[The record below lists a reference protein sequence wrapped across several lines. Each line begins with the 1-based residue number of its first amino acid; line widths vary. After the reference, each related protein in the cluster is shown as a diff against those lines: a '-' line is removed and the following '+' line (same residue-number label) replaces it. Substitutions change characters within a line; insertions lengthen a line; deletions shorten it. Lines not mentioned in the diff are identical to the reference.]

1 MSVTTGVEA
10 DAQAAALQTV
20 REKVEAGGRLDAA
33 DGLALYESDDLLA
46 LGELAE
52 RARRL
57 RGGGDEVYFVRNL
70 THNQTNVCRVKCRFC
85 AFARSARED
94 GAYTLSPAEL
104 ADEARR
110 AHELEPFNELHL
122 VNGESPHVD
131 FAWYLETLRALKGA
145 LPDVHLKCYSASEI
159 HHMATLSG
167 LSYEQV
173 LGELKQAGLDSLTG
187 GGAEIFSPR
196 VRKLIAPGKEPAE
209 NWLEVNRVAHG
220 LGIPTH
226 CTMLY
231 GHVETLAERVDH
243 LIRLRELQDET
254 GGFLAFV
261 PFAVHLENTRLDPDI
276 RPTTAV
282 DALKSIAVSRLLLDN
297 VAHVKAYWIAMG
309 LPLAQIALA
318 FGADDVQ
325 GTVGREQ
332 VFHSAGARTETE
344 QGVGRLVHRIQAAGR
359 VPVERDTLYNELA
372 RWESP

>member
-1 MSVTTGVEA
+1 MSAPAALE
-10 DAQAAALQTV
+10 AAALERVQ
-20 REKVEAGGRLDAA
+20 EKVDAGERLDAT
-33 DGLALYESDDLLA
+33 DGLALYESGNLLA
-46 LGELAE
+46 LGELAD

-57 RGGGDEVYFVRNL
+57 RGGGDDVYFVRNL
-70 THNQTNVCRVKCRFC
+70 TLNQTNVCRVKCRFC
-85 AFARSARED
+85 AFARSARQE

-104 ADEARR
+104 ADEAKR
-110 AHELEPFNELHL
+110 AYEQEPYNELHL

-131 FAWYLETLRALKGA
+131 FAWYLETMRALREA
-145 LPDVHLKCYSASEI
+145 LPSVHLKCYSASEI
-159 HHMATLSG
+159 HHMATISG

-173 LGELKQAGLDSLTG
+173 LRELKQAGLDSLTG
-187 GGAEIFSPR
+187 GGAEIFSAR

-209 NWLEVNRVAHG
+209 AWLEVNRVAHE
-220 LGIPTH
+220 LGIPSH

-243 LIRLRELQDET
+243 LLRLRELQEET

-276 RPTTAV
+276 APSTAV
-282 DALKSIAVSRLLLDN
+282 DALKTIAVSRLLLDN
-297 VAHVKAYWIAMG
+297 VAHIKAYWIAMG
-309 LPLAQIALA
+309 LPLAQIALH

-344 QGVGRLVHRIQAAGR
+344 QAASRLVRCIGAAGR

-372 RWESP
+372 RWKAEA

>member
-1 MSVTTGVEA
+1 MSVTARTEA
-10 DAQAAALQTV
+10 IALERV
-20 REKVEAGGRLDAA
+20 REKLEAGERLDGA
-33 DGLALYESDDLLA
+33 DGLALYESADLLA

-52 RARRL
+52 QARRL
-57 RGGGDEVYFVRNL
+57 RGGGDDVYFVRNL
-70 THNQTNVCRVKCRFC
+70 TLNQTNVCRVKCRFC
-85 AFARSARED
+85 AFARSARQE

-104 ADEARR
+104 TAEAGR
-110 AHELEPFNELHL
+110 AYEQEPYNELHL

-131 FAWYLETLRALKGA
+131 FDWYLETVRSLHAA
-145 LPDVHLKCYSASEI
+145 LPTVHLKCYSASEI

-167 LSYEQV
+167 LSYERV
-173 LGELKQAGLDSLTG
+173 LSELKQAGLDSLTG

-220 LGIPTH
+220 LGIPSH

-243 LIRLRELQDET
+243 LLRLRELQDET

-261 PFAVHLENTRLDPDI
+261 PFAVHLENTRLDPEI
-276 RPTTAV
+276 VPSTAA
-282 DALKSIAVSRLLLDN
+282 DALKAIAISRLVLDN

-309 LPLAQIALA
+309 LPLSQIALG
-318 FGADDVQ
+318 FGADDIQ

-332 VFHSAGARTETE
+332 VFHAAGAITETE
-344 QGVGRLVHRIQAAGR
+344 QAVDRLVRYIQAAGR
-359 VPVERDTLYNELA
+359 VPVERDTLYNEIR
-372 RWESP
+372 RWE

>member
-1 MSVTTGVEA
+1 MSA
-10 DAQAAALQTV
+10 PAAIETASLERV
-20 REKVEAGGRLDAA
+20 REKVEAGERLDAA
-33 DGLALYESDDLLA
+33 DGLALYESGDLLA
-46 LGELAE
+46 LGELAD

-70 THNQTNVCRVKCRFC
+70 TLNQTNVCRVKCRFC
-85 AFARSARED
+85 AFARSAREE

-104 ADEARR
+104 AAEAKRSY
-110 AHELEPFNELHL
+110 EQEPFNELHL

-131 FAWYLETLRALKGA
+131 FAWYLETVRALAEA
-145 LPDVHLKCYSASEI
+145 LPGVHLKCYSASEI

-173 LGELKQAGLDSLTG
+173 LSELKQAGLQSLTG
-187 GGAEIFSPR
+187 GGAEIFSAR
-196 VRKLIAPGKEPAE
+196 VRKLIAPGKEPAQK
-209 NWLEVNRVAHG
+209 WLEVNRVAHG
-220 LGIPTH
+220 LGIPSH

-243 LIRLRELQDET
+243 LIRLRDLQDET

-276 RPTTAV
+276 PATTAV
-282 DALKSIAVSRLLLDN
+282 DALKTIAVSRLLLDN
-297 VAHVKAYWIAMG
+297 VAHIKAYWIAMG
-309 LPLAQIALA
+309 LPLAQVALA

-332 VFHSAGARTETE
+332 VFHAAGARTETE
-344 QGVGRLVHRIQAAGR
+344 QTASRLVRYIRAAGR
-359 VPVERDTLYNELA
+359 IPVERDTLYNELE
-372 RWESP
+372 RWEAIA

>member
-1 MSVTTGVEA
+1 MSAPVDTE
-10 DAQAAALQTV
+10 AAALARL
-20 REKVEAGGRLDAA
+20 REKVEAGERLDAA
-33 DGLALYESDDLLA
+33 DGLALYESSDLLA
-46 LGELAE
+46 LGDLAD

-57 RGGGDEVYFVRNL
+57 RGGGDDVYFVRNL
-70 THNQTNVCRVKCRFC
+70 TLNQTNVCRVKCRFC
-85 AFARSARED
+85 AFARAAREE

-104 ADEARR
+104 AEEAKRSY
-110 AHELEPFNELHL
+110 ELEPYNELHV
-122 VNGESPHVD
+122 VNGESPQVD
-131 FAWYLETLRALKGA
+131 FAWYLETMRALREA
-145 LPDVHLKCYSASEI
+145 LPSVHLKCYSASEI
-159 HHMATLSG
+159 HHMSRLSG

-173 LGELKQAGLDSLTG
+173 LSELKEAGLDSLTG
-187 GGAEIFSPR
+187 GGAEIFSAR

-220 LGIPTH
+220 LGIPSH

-261 PFAVHLENTRLDPDI
+261 PFAVHLENTRLDPDLL
-276 RPTTAV
+276 PTTATDV
-282 DALKSIAVSRLLLDN
+282 LRTIAVSRLLLDN

-309 LPLAQIALA
+309 LPLAQVALE

-332 VFHSAGARTETE
+332 VFHAAGATTETE
-344 QGVGRLVHRIQAAGR
+344 QAVDRLVRYIQAAGR
-359 VPVERDTLYNELA
+359 VPVERDTLYNELR
-372 RWESP
+372 RWD

>member
-1 MSVTTGVEA
+1 MSAPVKIET
-10 DAQAAALQTV
+10 AALERV
-20 REKVEAGGRLDAA
+20 REKVEAGERLDDA
-33 DGLALYESDDLLA
+33 DGLVLYESGDLLA
-46 LGELAE
+46 LGELAD
-52 RARRL
+52 RARLL

-70 THNQTNVCRVKCRFC
+70 TLNQTNVCRVKCRFC
-85 AFARSARED
+85 AFARSARQE

-104 ADEARR
+104 TAEAMR
-110 AHELEPFNELHL
+110 AFEQEPYNELHL

-131 FAWYLETLRALKGA
+131 FGWYLETVRSLKEA
-145 LPDVHLKCYSASEI
+145 LPSVHLKCYSASEI

-173 LGELKQAGLDSLTG
+173 LSELRQAGLDSLTG
-187 GGAEIFSPR
+187 GGAEIFSAR
-196 VRKLIAPGKEPAE
+196 VRKLVAAGKEPAE

-220 LGIPTH
+220 LGIPSH

-243 LIRLRELQDET
+243 LLRLRELQDET

-276 RPTTAV
+276 RPASAV
-282 DALKSIAVSRLLLDN
+282 DALKAIAVSRLLLDN
-297 VAHVKAYWIAMG
+297 VAHIKAYWIAMG

-344 QGVGRLVHRIQAAGR
+344 QGVDRLVRCIGGAGR
-359 VPVERDTLYNELA
+359 VPVERDTLYNELR
-372 RWESP
+372 RWD